1 MQTISLISK
10 SPLSAIASK
19 NMAKLEKKK
28 KKQNMKVQHSV
39 KNLFETQII
48 SELLSFWS

>member
-28 KKQNMKVQHSV
+28 KTEHESTAQCKKLV
-39 KNLFETQII
+39 
-48 SELLSFWS
+48 

>member
-19 NMAKLEKKK
+19 NMAKLEKK